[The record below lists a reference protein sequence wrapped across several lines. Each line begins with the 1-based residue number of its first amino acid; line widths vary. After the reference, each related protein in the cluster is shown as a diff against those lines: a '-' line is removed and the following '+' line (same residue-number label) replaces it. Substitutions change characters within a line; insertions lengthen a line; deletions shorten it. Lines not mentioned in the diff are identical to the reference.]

1 LIVFA
6 KQKHF
11 PHIRSLQDKT
21 VGCGLMGVAGNKGAA
36 VIRLQLYDT
45 TFCFISAHLSAHRKN
60 VGDRNADFHRIVEST
75 HFRESATA
83 PEQEYHEYVAG
94 SGPSR
99 NRSHPTT
106 PPRQTSRERFQSGS
120 LGLNGRR
127 DLSAA
132 QTNAAVGAGGGQ
144 VSRLLAPQHGSPGR
158 TGGQA
163 NPTGVLVGVKGRKA
177 KKDHGGKGK
186 KTVGILDHDF
196 VFWVGDLNYRM
207 MDDINI
213 EEVYRRID
221 AREVKMLR
229 SFDQLTTVRAMG
241 QAFSQFTEAPI
252 DFLPTFKFL
261 VGSPGDDYDRR
272 PDGKN
277 RCPAWCDRVLIYSH
291 NKSLIKQTLYR
302 STGQTMSDH
311 NPVGAQFEIK

>member
-1 LIVFA
+1 MWCYVVLCGTVCGA
-6 KQKHF
+6 VWCDTD
-11 PHIRSLQDKT
+11 SLSP
-21 VGCGLMGVAGNKGAA
+21 LLSPSSLALPSLALPSLSLSSLSNNKGAA

-60 VGDRNADFHRIVEST
+60 VGDRNADFHRIIEST
-75 HFRESATA
+75 HFRELATA

-99 NRSHPTT
+99 NRSPPTS
-106 PPRQTSRERFQSGS
+106 PPRTTSRDRFQSGS
-120 LGLNGRR
+120 VGLNGRR
-127 DLSAA
+127 DLGAA

-144 VSRLLAPQHGSPGR
+144 VAPFLGFQHGSPGR

-163 NPTGVLVGVKGRKA
+163 HPTGVLVGVKGRKA

-252 DFLPTFKFL
+252 DFLPTFKVCL
-261 VGSPGDDYDRR
+261 LTGVKQYSVCGAKYVYTLRNEHLHR
-272 PDGKN
+272 V
-277 RCPAWCDRVLIYSH
+277 RCDLTP
-291 NKSLIKQTLYR
+291 
-302 STGQTMSDH
+302 
-311 NPVGAQFEIK
+311 